1 MNTDHSFRA
10 VPRVAIYARQSVEE
24 DQGIAQQI
32 ADCEE
37 EVRRRGWLVVGEPY
51 PDNDV
56 SGSAA
61 RGSKTYWA
69 KMLKAFDAGEF
80 DVLMVTEVDR
90 LTRSLT
96 DVLDI
101 RPPRRNIRV
110 VTVPGGIDTQDDD
123 YMLKQLVLLAEREV
137 KIKAQ
142 RAQRYARERRAAGHP
157 SPGKA
162 PHGYTWVAAANR
174 DPAGTRYVIDADEAK
189 DVRKI
194 FKEFLSG
201 APLGQIARVL
211 NTKGRRTRKGARWH
225 SSTVR
230 RILMNPLYAA
240 LLPPSQGSQPH
251 DLSIIDLAACTR
263 GAWKPI
269 VKRDHL
275 VAARDKLV
283 GVKPNHQGTARK
295 WLLSGLAICAVCRQ
309 PVRSARGATHP
320 TPRRDCSGTAPS
332 QRYQSYR
339 CVNGHIMR
347 KGDIIDEFVSEV
359 CIARLS
365 KPDTLDLLAPKP
377 DAVDVRVLH
386 SQREALGGRRKSML
400 KQLASGRATDE
411 EAEEA
416 LDDLADQLRA
426 VDAEIAR
433 AMAVDPLA
441 ELVGVKDV
449 RAWWHSEERTL
460 ARRRSIVEALMTVVI
475 HPVGYGKRITTLE
488 AAADTVEIEW
498 TDGKKEAGTHG

>member
-1 MNTDHSFRA
+1 MTTEPARRA
-10 VPRVAIYARQSVEE
+10 APRVAIYARQSVEE

-37 EVRRRGWLVVGEPY
+37 EVRRRGWLVAGDPY

-56 SGSAA
+56 SGSTT
-61 RGSKTYWA
+61 RGAKTNWA
-69 KMLKAFDAGEF
+69 KMLKAFDSGEF

-110 VTVPGGIDTQDDD
+110 VTVRGGIDTEDDD
-123 YMLKQLVLLAEREV
+123 FMLKQLVLLAEREV

-162 PHGYTWVAAANR
+162 PHGYKWVAAANR
-174 DPAGTRYVIDADEAK
+174 DAKGTRYEIDKSEEE
-189 DVRKI
+189 DVKRI
-194 FKEFLSG
+194 FDRFLSG
-201 APLGQIARVL
+201 DALGEIARAL
-211 NTKGRRTRKGARWH
+211 NTDGRKTRKGAKWH
-225 SSTVR
+225 TSTVR

-251 DLSIIDLAACTR
+251 DLAAIDLAACTP
-263 GAWKPI
+263 GAWEKL
-269 VKRDHL
+269 VERDLL

-295 WLLSGLAICAVCRQ
+295 WLLSGLAICSVCRQ
-309 PVRSARGATHP
+309 PVRSARGMTHP
-320 TPRRDCSGTAPS
+320 TPRKDGSGTAPS
-332 QRYQSYR
+332 QRYHTYR

-347 KGDIIDEFVSEV
+347 RGEIIDEFVSDV
-359 CIARLS
+359 CITRLS
-365 KPDTLDLLAPKP
+365 EPDTLDLLAPKP
-377 DAVDVRVLH
+377 DVVDIRVLN
-386 SQREALGGRRKSML
+386 SQRIALGTRRKTVL
-400 KQLASGRATDE
+400 KQISSGRATEE

-433 AMAVDPLA
+433 AVASDPLA
-441 ELVGVKDV
+441 ELVGIDDAP
-449 RAWWHSEERTL
+449 AWWFDAERTL
-460 ARRRSIVEALMTVVI
+460 TRRRAVVEALMTVVI
-475 HPVGYGKRITTLE
+475 HPVGRGRRITTFE
-488 AAADTVEIEW
+488 AAAETVEIDW
-498 TDGKKEAGTHG
+498 KRSAI

>member
-1 MNTDHSFRA
+1 MTTKPARRA

-37 EVRRRGWLVVGEPY
+37 EVRRRGWLVAGDPY

-56 SGSAA
+56 SGSTT
-61 RGSKTYWA
+61 RGAKTNWA
-69 KMLKAFDAGEF
+69 KMLKAFDSGEF

-110 VTVPGGIDTQDDD
+110 VTVRGGIDTEDDD
-123 YMLKQLVLLAEREV
+123 FMLKQLVLLAEREV

-162 PHGYTWVAAANR
+162 PHGYKWVAAANR
-174 DPAGTRYVIDADEAK
+174 DQSGTRYIIDEDEAP
-189 DVRKI
+189 DVRMI
-194 FKEFLSG
+194 FREFLSG
-201 APLGQIARVL
+201 APLGQIARDL
-211 NTKGRRTRKGARWH
+211 NTAGRRTRKGARWR
-225 SSTVR
+225 SPTVR

-251 DLSIIDLAACTR
+251 DLAVIDLAACTP
-263 GAWKPI
+263 GAWKALI
-269 VKRDHL
+269 KRDHL
-275 VAARDKLV
+275 VAARGRLI

-295 WLLSGLAICAVCRQ
+295 WLLSGLAICSVCRQ
-309 PVRSARGATHP
+309 PVRSARGMTHP
-320 TPRRDCSGTAPS
+320 TPRKDGSGTAPG
-332 QRYQSYR
+332 QRYHTYR

-347 KGDIIDEFVSEV
+347 RGAIIDEFVSEA

-365 KPDTLDLLAPKP
+365 KSDTIDLLAPKP
-377 DAVDVRVLH
+377 DIVDIRVLN
-386 SQREALGGRRKSML
+386 SQRITLGKRRKTVL
-400 KQLASGRATDE
+400 KQISSGRATEE

-416 LDDLADQLRA
+416 LDELADELRA

-433 AMAVDPLA
+433 AVASDPLA
-441 ELVGVKDV
+441 ELVGVDDA
-449 RAWWHSEERTL
+449 RAWWFDEDRTL
-460 ARRRSIVEALMTVVI
+460 ARRRAVVEALMTVVI
-475 HPVGYGKRITTLE
+475 HPVGAGKRITTLE
-488 AAADTVEIEW
+488 AAAETVEIDW
-498 TDGKKEAGTHG
+498 KRSAT

>member
-1 MNTDHSFRA
+1 MTTEPARRA
-10 VPRVAIYARQSVEE
+10 APRVAIYARQSVEE

-37 EVRRRGWLVVGEPY
+37 EVRRRGWLVAGDPY

-56 SGSAA
+56 SGSTT
-61 RGSKTYWA
+61 RGAKTNWA
-69 KMLKAFDAGEF
+69 KMLKAFDSGEF

-110 VTVPGGIDTQDDD
+110 VTVRGGIDTEDDD
-123 YMLKQLVLLAEREV
+123 FMLKQLVLLAEREV

-162 PHGYTWVAAANR
+162 PHGYKWVAAANR
-174 DPAGTRYVIDADEAK
+174 DAKGTRYEIDKSEEE
-189 DVRKI
+189 DVKRI
-194 FKEFLSG
+194 FDRFLSG
-201 APLGQIARVL
+201 DALGEIARAL
-211 NTKGRRTRKGARWH
+211 NTDGRKTRKGAKWH
-225 SSTVR
+225 TSTVR
-230 RILMNPLYAA
+230 RILMNPLFAA

-251 DLSIIDLAACTR
+251 DLAAIDLAACTP
-263 GAWKPI
+263 GAWEKL
-269 VKRDHL
+269 VERDLL

-295 WLLSGLAICAVCRQ
+295 WLLSGLAICSVCRQ
-309 PVRSARGATHP
+309 PVRSARGMTHP
-320 TPRRDCSGTAPS
+320 TPRKDGSGTAPS
-332 QRYQSYR
+332 QRYHTYR

-347 KGDIIDEFVSEV
+347 RGEIIDEFVSDV
-359 CIARLS
+359 CITRLS
-365 KPDTLDLLAPKP
+365 EPDTLDLLAPKP
-377 DAVDVRVLH
+377 DVVDIRVLN
-386 SQREALGGRRKSML
+386 SQRIALGTRRKTVL
-400 KQLASGRATDE
+400 KQISSGRATEE

-433 AMAVDPLA
+433 AVASDPLA
-441 ELVGVKDV
+441 ELVGIDDA
-449 RAWWHSEERTL
+449 RAWWFDAERTL
-460 ARRRSIVEALMTVVI
+460 TRRRAVVEALMTVVI
-475 HPVGYGKRITTLE
+475 HPVGRGRRITTFE
-488 AAADTVEIEW
+488 AAAETVEIDW
-498 TDGKKEAGTHG
+498 KRSAI

>member
-1 MNTDHSFRA
+1 MTTEPIRRA

-37 EVRRRGWLVVGEPY
+37 EVRRRGWLAAGDPY

-56 SGSAA
+56 SGSTT
-61 RGSKTYWA
+61 RGAKTNWA
-69 KMLKAFDAGEF
+69 KMLKAFDSGEF

-101 RPPRRNIRV
+101 RPPARNIRV
-110 VTVPGGIDTQDDD
+110 VTVRGGIDTEDDD
-123 YMLKQLVLLAEREV
+123 FMLKQLVLLAEREV

-162 PHGYTWVAAANR
+162 PHGYKWVAAANR
-174 DPAGTRYVIDADEAK
+174 DAKGTRYEIDKAEAK
-189 DVRKI
+189 DVKTI

-201 APLGQIARVL
+201 APLGQIARDL
-211 NTKGRRTRKGARWH
+211 NSEGRRTRKGAKWH
-225 SSTVR
+225 TSTVR

-251 DLSIIDLAACTR
+251 DLAAIDLAACTP
-263 GAWKPI
+263 GAWKELI
-269 VKRDHL
+269 KRDHL

-295 WLLSGLAICAVCRQ
+295 WLLSGLAICSVCRQ
-309 PVRSARGATHP
+309 PVRSARGMTHP
-320 TPRRDCSGTAPS
+320 TPRKDGSGTAPS
-332 QRYQSYR
+332 QGYHTYR

-347 KGDIIDEFVSEV
+347 RGEIIDEYVTEM
-359 CIARLS
+359 CIGRLAE
-365 KPDTLDLLAPKP
+365 PDAADLLTPKP
-377 DAVDVRVLH
+377 DVGDIRLL
-386 SQREALGGRRKSML
+386 SSERITLGKRRESVL
-400 KQLASGRATDE
+400 KQISSGRATE
-411 EAEEA
+411 KEAEEA
-416 LDDLADQLRA
+416 LDDLADELRA
-426 VDAEIAR
+426 VDAKIAR
-433 AMAVDPLA
+433 AVASDPLA
-441 ELVGVKDV
+441 EVVGAEDA
-449 RAWWHSEERTL
+449 RAWWFDEERTL
-460 ARRRSIVEALMTVVI
+460 ARRRTVVEALMTVVI
-475 HPVGYGKRITTLE
+475 HPVGAGKRITTFE
-488 AAADTVEIEW
+488 AAAETVEIDW
-498 TDGKKEAGTHG
+498 KRSAT

>member
-1 MNTDHSFRA
+1 MTTEPARRA

-37 EVRRRGWLVVGEPY
+37 EVRRRGWLAAGDPY

-56 SGSAA
+56 SGSTT
-61 RGSKTYWA
+61 RGAKTNWA
-69 KMLKAFDAGEF
+69 KMLKAFDSGEF

-110 VTVPGGIDTQDDD
+110 VTVRGAIDTEDDD

-142 RAQRYARERRAAGHP
+142 RAQRYARDRRAAGHP

-162 PHGYTWVAAANR
+162 PHGYKWVAAANR
-174 DPAGTRYVIDADEAK
+174 DAKGTRYEIDEAEAK
-189 DVRKI
+189 DVRRI

-201 APLGQIARVL
+201 APLGQIARDL
-211 NTKGRRTRKGARWH
+211 NTAGRKTRKGAKWH
-225 SSTVR
+225 TPTVR
-230 RILMNPLYAA
+230 RILLNPLYAA

-251 DLSIIDLAACTR
+251 DLAAIDLSACTA
-263 GAWKPI
+263 GAWEKLI
-269 VKRDHL
+269 ERDHL
-275 VAARDKLV
+275 VAARDKLI

-295 WLLSGLAICAVCRQ
+295 WLLSGLAICSVCRQ

-320 TPRRDCSGTAPS
+320 TPRKDGSGTAPS
-332 QRYQSYR
+332 QRYHTYR

-347 KGDIIDEFVSEV
+347 RGEIIDEFVSEI

-365 KPDTLDLLAPKP
+365 EPDALDLLAPKP
-377 DAVDVRVLH
+377 DVVDVRVLN
-386 SQREALGGRRKSML
+386 SQLIDLGKRRRAVL
-400 KQLASGRATDE
+400 KQIAAGRVTEE

-416 LDDLADQLRA
+416 LDDLTDKLRA
-426 VDAEIAR
+426 VDAEISR
-433 AMAVDPLA
+433 AVASDPLA
-441 ELVGVKDV
+441 ELVGIEDV
-449 RAWWHSEERTL
+449 RAWWYDEERTL
-460 ARRRSIVEALMTVVI
+460 ARRRAVVEALMSVVI
-475 HPVGYGKRITTLE
+475 HPVGPGRRITTFE
-488 AAADTVEIEW
+488 ATAETVEIDW
-498 TDGKKEAGTHG
+498 KRSTT

>member
-1 MNTDHSFRA
+1 MTTEPARRA

-37 EVRRRGWLVVGEPY
+37 EVSRRGWLAAGDPY

-56 SGSAA
+56 SGSTT
-61 RGSKTYWA
+61 RGAKTNWA
-69 KMLKAFDAGEF
+69 KMLKAFDSGEF

-110 VTVPGGIDTQDDD
+110 VTVRGGIDTEDDD
-123 YMLKQLVLLAEREV
+123 FMLKQLVLLAEREV

-162 PHGYTWVAAANR
+162 PHGYKWVAAANR
-174 DPAGTRYVIDADEAK
+174 DAKGTRYEIDKAEAK

-194 FKEFLSG
+194 FREFLSG
-201 APLGQIARVL
+201 APLGQIARDL
-211 NTKGRRTRKGARWH
+211 NTDGRRTRKGARWR
-225 SSTVR
+225 SPTVR

-251 DLSIIDLAACTR
+251 DLAVIDLAACIP
-263 GAWKPI
+263 GAWKALI
-269 VKRDHL
+269 KRDHL
-275 VAARDKLV
+275 VAARDRLI

-295 WLLSGLAICAVCRQ
+295 WLLSGLAICSVCRQ
-309 PVRSARGATHP
+309 PVRSARGMTHP
-320 TPRRDCSGTAPS
+320 TPRKDGSGTAPG
-332 QRYQSYR
+332 QRYHTYR

-347 KGDIIDEFVSEV
+347 RGEIIDEFVSEA

-365 KPDTLDLLAPKP
+365 KPDTIDLLAPKP
-377 DAVDVRVLH
+377 DVVDIRVLN
-386 SQREALGGRRKSML
+386 SQRITLGKRRKTVL
-400 KQLASGRATDE
+400 KQISSGRATED

-416 LDDLADQLRA
+416 LDELADELRA

-433 AMAVDPLA
+433 AVASDPLA
-441 ELVGVKDV
+441 ELVGIDDA
-449 RAWWHSEERTL
+449 RAWWFDEDRTL
-460 ARRRSIVEALMTVVI
+460 ARRRAVVEALMTVVI
-475 HPVGYGKRITTLE
+475 HPVGAGKRITTLE
-488 AAADTVEIEW
+488 AAAETVEIDW
-498 TDGKKEAGTHG
+498 KRSAT

>member
-1 MNTDHSFRA
+1 MTTEPARRA
-10 VPRVAIYARQSVEE
+10 APRVAIYARQSVEE

-37 EVRRRGWLVVGEPY
+37 EVRRRGWLVAGDPY

-56 SGSAA
+56 SGSTT
-61 RGSKTYWA
+61 RGAKTNWA
-69 KMLKAFDAGEF
+69 KMLKAFDSGEF

-110 VTVPGGIDTQDDD
+110 VTVRGGIDTEDDD
-123 YMLKQLVLLAEREV
+123 FMLKQLVLLAEREV

-162 PHGYTWVAAANR
+162 PHGYKWVAAANR
-174 DPAGTRYVIDADEAK
+174 DAKGTRYEIDKSEEE
-189 DVRKI
+189 DVKRI
-194 FKEFLSG
+194 FDRFLSG
-201 APLGQIARVL
+201 DALGEIARAL
-211 NTKGRRTRKGARWH
+211 NTDGRKTRKGAKWH
-225 SSTVR
+225 TSTVR

-240 LLPPSQGSQPH
+240 LLPPSQGSQLH
-251 DLSIIDLAACTR
+251 DLAAIDLAACTP
-263 GAWKPI
+263 GAWEKL
-269 VKRDHL
+269 VERDLL

-295 WLLSGLAICAVCRQ
+295 WLLSGLAICSVCRQ
-309 PVRSARGATHP
+309 PVRSARGMTHP
-320 TPRRDCSGTAPS
+320 TPRKDGSGTAPS
-332 QRYQSYR
+332 QRYHTYR

-347 KGDIIDEFVSEV
+347 RGEIIDEFVSDV
-359 CIARLS
+359 CITRLS
-365 KPDTLDLLAPKP
+365 EPDTLDLLAPKP
-377 DAVDVRVLH
+377 DVVDIRVLN
-386 SQREALGGRRKSML
+386 SQRIALGTRRKTVL
-400 KQLASGRATDE
+400 KQISSGRATEE

-433 AMAVDPLA
+433 AVASDPLA
-441 ELVGVKDV
+441 ELVGIDDA
-449 RAWWHSEERTL
+449 RAWWLTL
-460 ARRRSIVEALMTVVI
+460 TRRRAVVEALMTVVI
-475 HPVGYGKRITTLE
+475 HPVGRGRRITTFE
-488 AAADTVEIEW
+488 AAAETVEIDW
-498 TDGKKEAGTHG
+498 KRSAI

>member
-1 MNTDHSFRA
+1 MTTEPARRA

-37 EVRRRGWLVVGEPY
+37 EVRRRGWLVAGEPY

-56 SGSAA
+56 SGSTS
-61 RGSKTYWA
+61 RGSKTNWA
-69 KMLKAFDAGEF
+69 KMVKAYDAGEF
-80 DVLMVTEVDR
+80 DTLMVTEVDR

-101 RPPRRNIRV
+101 RPPRRDIRV
-110 VTVPGGIDTQDDD
+110 VTVRGGIDTEHDD

-142 RAQRYARERRAAGHP
+142 RAQRYARERRAVGHP

-174 DPAGTRYVIDADEAK
+174 DKVGTRYVIDTDEAK

-201 APLGQIARVL
+201 ASLSEIARDL
-211 NTKGRRTRKGARWH
+211 NTAGRSTRKGARWH
-225 SSTVR
+225 TPTVR

-251 DLSIIDLAACTR
+251 DLAAIDVAACTP
-263 GAWKPI
+263 GAWEELI
-269 VKRDHL
+269 DRDHL

-295 WLLSGLAICAVCRQ
+295 WLLSGLAICSVCRE
-309 PVRSARGATHP
+309 PVRSARGKTHP
-320 TPRRDCSGTAPS
+320 TPRKDGTGTAPS
-332 QRYQSYR
+332 QRYHTYR

-347 KGDIIDEFVSEV
+347 RGEIIDEFVSEA

-365 KPDTLDLLAPKP
+365 EPDTLDLLAPKP
-377 DAVDVRVLH
+377 DVVDVRVLN
-386 SQREALGGRRKSML
+386 SQRIALGKRRKTVL
-400 KQLASGRATDE
+400 KQISSGRATEE

-433 AMAVDPLA
+433 AVASDPLA
-441 ELVGVKDV
+441 ELVGVEDA
-449 RAWWHSEERTL
+449 RAWWFDEERTL
-460 ARRRSIVEALMTVVI
+460 ARRRTVVEALMTVVI
-475 HPVGYGKRITTLE
+475 HPVGSGRRVTTFE
-488 AAADTVEIEW
+488 AAGETVEIDW
-498 TDGKKEAGTHG
+498 KRSAT

>member
-1 MNTDHSFRA
+1 MTIHQA
-10 VPRVAIYARQSVEE
+10 PGTAPRVAIYARQSVEE

-37 EVRRRGWLVVGEPY
+37 EVRRRGWIVVGSPY

-56 SGSAA
+56 SGSTA
-61 RGSKTYWA
+61 RGAKTFWA
-69 KMLKAFDAGEF
+69 KMLRAFDAGEF

-101 RPPRRNIRV
+101 RPPRRDIRV
-110 VTVPGGIDTQDDD
+110 VTVRGGIDTEDDD

-174 DPAGTRYVIDADEAK
+174 DQAGTRYVIDEDEAQ
-189 DVRKI
+189 DVRVI
-194 FKEFLSG
+194 FKEFLSS
-201 APLGQIARVL
+201 APLGQIARDL
-211 NTKGRRTRKGARWH
+211 NAAGRKTRKGARWH
-225 SSTVR
+225 TSTVR
-230 RILMNPLYAA
+230 RILMNPMYSA
-240 LLPPSQGSQPH
+240 LLPPSQGSEPH
-251 DLSIIDLAACTR
+251 DLAIIDLAACTP
-263 GAWKPI
+263 GAWEALI
-269 VKRDHL
+269 ERDHL

-309 PVRSARGATHP
+309 PVRSARGTTHP
-320 TPRRDCSGTAPS
+320 TPRKDGSGTAPS
-332 QRYQSYR
+332 RSYHTYR
-339 CVNGHIMR
+339 CVNGHFMR
-347 KGDIIDEFVSEV
+347 GGGIIDEFVSEV

-377 DAVDVRVLH
+377 DVVDIRVLH
-386 SQREALGGRRKSML
+386 SRRIALGGRRKSVL
-400 KQLASGRATDE
+400 KQLASGRATE
-411 EAEEA
+411 AEAEEA
-416 LDDLADQLRA
+416 LDDLADQLRT
-426 VDAEIAR
+426 VDAEITR
-433 AMAVDPLA
+433 AVAIDPLA
-441 ELVGVKDV
+441 ELVGITDA
-449 RAWWHSEERTL
+449 RAWWNSEERTL
-460 ARRRSIVEALMTVVI
+460 ARHRSVVEALMTVVI
-475 HPVGYGKRITTLE
+475 HPVGPGRRITTLD
-488 AAADTVEIEW
+488 AAAETIEIDWKGRE
-498 TDGKKEAGTHG
+498 